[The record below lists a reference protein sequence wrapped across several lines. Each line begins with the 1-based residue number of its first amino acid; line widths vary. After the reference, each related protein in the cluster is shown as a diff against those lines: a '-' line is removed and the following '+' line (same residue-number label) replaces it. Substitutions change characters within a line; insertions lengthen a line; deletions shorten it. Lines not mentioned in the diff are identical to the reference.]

1 MEKTHRQHK
10 ILIVEDSPVN
20 AKVLEGVLK
29 SYYQS
34 DIAHSGL
41 SALEIAG
48 SDAPPDLILL
58 DIIMPGMDGYEVCRK
73 LKADDKTKNIPVIFM
88 TAKSR
93 VEDETLG
100 FDLGAVDYITKPVS
114 PPIVLARVRTHL
126 ELKDAKE
133 ALEDENVRLE
143 KKVQEG
149 TEELALTQD
158 AIILSLTSLI
168 ETRGNETGGHL
179 KRTQHF
185 VRVLVER
192 LVTHYKFSHFLT
204 DQSVDLLFKS
214 TPLHDIGKV
223 GVQDAILLKPG
234 KLTHEE
240 FEEMKKHTAYGRDTL
255 VQMEKAFKGRS
266 AAPFLG
272 IARVMAYTHHE
283 KWDGSGYPEGSSEA
297 DIPIPG
303 RLMAIADVYDALISK
318 RVYKPAFHHSEA
330 EEIIAQARGKL
341 FDPDIVDVFFR
352 VRDEFRKIAL
362 TYADF
367 QEERRLLSK

>member
-1 MEKTHRQHK
+1 MEKIHRQHK
-10 ILIVEDSPVN
+10 ILIIEDSPVN

-29 SYYQS
+29 PYYQS

-185 VRVLVER
+185 VRVLAER
-192 LVTHYKFSHFLT
+192 LVSHYKFSHFLT
-204 DQSVDLLFKS
+204 DKTVDLMAKS

-223 GVQDAILLKPG
+223 GVRDAILLKPG

-240 FEEMKKHTAYGRDTL
+240 FEEMKKHAVYGRDTL
-255 VQMEKAFKGRS
+255 LQMEKTFKGRS
-266 AAPFLG
+266 SASFLG
-272 IARVMAYTHHE
+272 FARVIAYTHHE
-283 KWDGSGYPEGSSEA
+283 KWDGTGYPEGRSEA

-303 RLMAIADVYDALISK
+303 RLMAIADVYDALITK

-341 FDPDIVDVFFR
+341 FDPDIVDVFLR
-352 VRDEFRKIAL
+352 VREEFRKIAL

-367 QEERRLLSK
+367 EEERRLLSK

>member
-29 SYYQS
+29 PYYQS

-100 FDLGAVDYITKPVS
+100 FDLGAVDYITK
-114 PPIVLARVRTHL
+114 
-126 ELKDAKE
+126 
-133 ALEDENVRLE
+133 
-143 KKVQEG
+143 
-149 TEELALTQD
+149 
-158 AIILSLTSLI
+158 
-168 ETRGNETGGHL
+168 
-179 KRTQHF
+179 
-185 VRVLVER
+185 
-192 LVTHYKFSHFLT
+192 
-204 DQSVDLLFKS
+204 
-214 TPLHDIGKV
+214 
-223 GVQDAILLKPG
+223 
-234 KLTHEE
+234 
-240 FEEMKKHTAYGRDTL
+240 
-255 VQMEKAFKGRS
+255 
-266 AAPFLG
+266 
-272 IARVMAYTHHE
+272 
-283 KWDGSGYPEGSSEA
+283 
-297 DIPIPG
+297 
-303 RLMAIADVYDALISK
+303 

-341 FDPDIVDVFFR
+341 FDPDIVDVFLR
-352 VRDEFRKIAL
+352 VRDEFREIAL

-367 QEERRLLSK
+367 DEERRLLSK